1 MSVGAKFIAL
11 TNYLKASG
19 KQTIRLS
26 FGEIETILGFTLSP
40 CKRKHRASWTNCT
53 AESFC
58 CSWLNA
64 NYRVKEV
71 NLLSEIVVFEKA

>member
-26 FGEIETILGFTLSP
+26 FSEIETILGFTLSP
-40 CKRKHRASWTNCT
+40 CKRN
-53 AESFC
+53 
-58 CSWLNA
+58 
-64 NYRVKEV
+64 
-71 NLLSEIVVFEKA
+71 IVQVGLTVQPSRFAVLG